1 MSEVFKHPAMQDCVS
16 VVESNNQRK
25 LTIRDMMIA
34 TAVVAVFC
42 ALAIPALRIL
52 ADPGKFVSSL
62 GNWAFEVMLICT
74 FGTFGFPSAIVI
86 TGTLVLSKSDSPLRG
101 FYALLVFASAIAS
114 FPLAYVI
121 AKACA
126 EAFGA

>member
-1 MSEVFKHPAMQDCVS
+1 MQDCVS

-42 ALAIPALRIL
+42 AIAIQALRIF
-52 ADPGKFVSSL
+52 AAPSRFASSL
-62 GNWAFEVMLICT
+62 GPWAFEAMLICT
-74 FGTFGFPSAIVI
+74 FGIFGFPLLIAI
-86 TGTLVLSKSDSPLRG
+86 TGTYFLNKSDSPFRSC
-101 FYALLVFASAIAS
+101 YALLVFATAVAS
-114 FPLAYVI
+114 IPLAYVI

-126 EAFGA
+126 IMFA